1 MKGGMGGLMKQAKQM
16 QEQMQKAQEKLADEE
31 VSGQAGG
38 GMVQVTMTCK
48 YSVRNVTIDP
58 SLLEDNDAEML
69 EDLMAAAMNDALGK
83 VESRTEE
90 LMGDITGGMGNIPG
104 LGDMFK

>member
-16 QEQMQKAQEKLADEE
+16 QEQMQKAQEQLADEE
-31 VSGQAGG
+31 VIGQAGG

-48 YSVRNVTIDP
+48 YSVRKVTIDP
-58 SLLEDNDAEML
+58 SLMEENDAEML

-83 VESRTEE
+83 VETRTQE
-90 LMGDITGGMGNIPG
+90 LMGDITGGLGNIPG
-104 LGDMFK
+104 LGDMLK

>member
-16 QEQMQKAQEKLADEE
+16 QEQMQKAQEQLAEEE

-48 YSVRNVTIDP
+48 YSVRQVSIDP
-58 SLLEDNDAEML
+58 SLLEESDSEML
-69 EDLMAAAMNDALGK
+69 EDLVAAAMNDALGK
-83 VESRTEE
+83 VETRTQE
-90 LMGDITGGMGNIPG
+90 LMGGIAGGLGDIPG
-104 LGDMFK
+104 LGDMLK